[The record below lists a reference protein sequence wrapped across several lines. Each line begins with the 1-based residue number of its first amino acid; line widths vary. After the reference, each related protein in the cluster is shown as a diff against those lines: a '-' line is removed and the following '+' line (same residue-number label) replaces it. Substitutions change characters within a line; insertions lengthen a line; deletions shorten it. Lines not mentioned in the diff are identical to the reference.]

1 MLRRTVE
8 GRRSSSLPEKGQRR
22 IDVEP
27 GAQVHGNN
35 SEVLTAG
42 HRTNWAVETSLYI
55 KKKLPVRDQE
65 RRTSS
70 KKSTHNLVDTTNAQ
84 CARVSVSRSIQMT
97 RTHSGENNANVL
109 YTLSR
114 RTGSLPLMV
123 LT

>member
-55 KKKLPVRDQE
+55 KKNLPVRDQE

-84 CARVSVSRSIQMT
+84 CARVSVLALFR
-97 RTHSGENNANVL
+97 
-109 YTLSR
+109 
-114 RTGSLPLMV
+114 
-123 LT
+123 